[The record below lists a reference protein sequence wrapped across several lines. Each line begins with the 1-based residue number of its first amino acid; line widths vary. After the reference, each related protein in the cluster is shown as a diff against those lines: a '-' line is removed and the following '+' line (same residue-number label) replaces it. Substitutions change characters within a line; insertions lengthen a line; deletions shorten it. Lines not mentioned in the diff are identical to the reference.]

1 MEACLAVE
9 REVDKVL
16 SKFGSINDHAD
27 RVLGEL
33 LMYIEGLKTELQ
45 NGMSQIRSKT
55 KDIILDVIK
64 TFSTTRS
71 QA

>member
-27 RVLGEL
+27 RTLGDL
-33 LMYIEGLKTELQ
+33 LAYIEGLKSELQ
-45 NGMSQIRSKT
+45 NGKSLMNTRT
-55 KDIILDVIK
+55 KNIVNKLRL
-64 TFSTTRS
+64 FY
-71 QA
+71 